1 MSATLAQGLGA
12 GTGTFRDGRG
22 LSILLAQSRSV
33 ESAVHHE
40 YIRTIS
46 TAVLA
51 MLAIGGTA
59 VAANEYLDVRERD
72 LRERIEKVE
81 ANVAALTD
89 NVAVLKTDV
98 AVLKTDVA
106 VLKTASDEHGRILR
120 AIAEKIGAE
129 ATD

>member
-1 MSATLAQGLGA
+1 M
-12 GTGTFRDGRG
+12 
-22 LSILLAQSRSV
+22 
-33 ESAVHHE
+33 HHE

-72 LRERIEKVE
+72 LRERIEKIE

-89 NVAVLKTDV
+89 NV